1 MLGRVAW
8 QAVAGAASTIAWT
21 LAPRRAEPGL
31 ALLEGEPFAIAGV
44 PATYRMRLYNPT
56 AGSHHLTVLV
66 RGWREE
72 EPDPAFE
79 LRWDIALGPWASAE
93 RWVSSNWRGDASLVT
108 GPLPERPVVWAARPA
123 GRWRVEAR
131 IGGGDRDALHIA
143 GTFVA

>member
-1 MLGRVAW
+1 MTFESDMELLAEDEGRE
-8 QAVAGAASTIAWT
+8 I
-21 LAPRRAEPGL
+21 
-31 ALLEGEPFAIAGV
+31 
-44 PATYRMRLYNPT
+44 T
-56 AGSHHLTVLV
+56 AKFSRDELV